1 MQSSGGNSDPVRPR
15 LNYVRSRGEAKQVR
29 KVHIRKVAYRV
40 GYSWNKGG
48 RLKELRIRHLARKFL
63 KIWIQ
68 NTFGRVL
75 PHEAKLHYNRVV
87 LRRTFEGWRDEW
99 WSSRREWSLNMRA
112 DCHYRYY
119 LCNWTLHSWRMFVC
133 LQREKKMQQ
142 QKAQSFA
149 DKQRMRL
156 VLDRWEVFTEMRRLK
171 SRMLE
176 SALEQYRLSAM
187 HSVWSLW
194 QTRLQHRRDL
204 HILEDQAQKQR
215 ALTLK
220 TRAWLQWKEMHTA
233 ASCQK
238 EKESRAAFHFISRL
252 KRRALHQWIRYVS
265 YRHTKKETQAL
276 AQRACSRLLVRKCW
290 SKWRNAL
297 DRKHSEETRLQAA
310 ASLATQSIQCR
321 ALVRWRA
328 YVALC
333 REETER
339 KNAANQ
345 HYQHH
350 LMRAG
355 LRGLS
360 LNVVLNKT
368 YRLNNRM
375 AIQHCQQT
383 MNRKYWKLWQDRVE
397 EAENRSFKPLIEMAL
412 SNYSTSLLRRHFHH
426 WREKLAEQRYMQE
439 LERRAD
445 IWFVDRML
453 PQCFQSWVEFT
464 LHSRMLQQ
472 RRLKA
477 QAYNRRRQ
485 CAWVFYTWWGKSD
498 KLKEEMLSER
508 MAVLHDEKCQKQR
521 AWTRWRQR
529 TQERIKEV
537 EKQEASRS
545 LYRRTLLHRTMMQWK
560 ENSTELRD
568 RRNREQQAC
577 HQGDLRCL
585 RKAVEKWKKFVQV
598 QRAKKSRLE
607 EVQSWHEVKLLKHS
621 FVAWKKHHLQM
632 SQIYDHAEELHK
644 QHTQCFL
651 RVALTEWRENAEQ
664 RAVIR
669 LAEQQAQNHFN
680 HSLQLKVFHAWREA
694 TTLAVS
700 KRFQQREALSRAQQS
715 INEVR
720 LLQFFRRWRNRTRE
734 AQRERIIMEKAR
746 RHHKTKLLSNALKA
760 WKEHHYQ
767 HQKNKVMKR
776 QGLLLLRLKMYQMY
790 FEQWKTK
797 LQHRQ
802 REAKQTERAL
812 WHWSLTLQAKVL
824 YGWRIWVT
832 EQRRK
837 QEHAARAALVY
848 RDQLLREGVTCIL
861 TYAAHMNDLTTN
873 LTQHSQLQRSQHLQR
888 VVKRCAARW
897 KQRALCKPQ
906 REQETRGQ
914 PAKKSVSFC
923 LSSVSSS
930 DSTKQEA
937 ADGLHSKLTQ
947 PQSAVTNIKAA
958 PNSSESSRP
967 TQKNHPASNCRHAD
981 EVFVASPHQ
990 CSVMSTVPPS
1000 ESLMSNM
1007 DFFQHPQN
1015 QEPLLPPSAFMTTGT
1030 QNKFKSSLGD
1040 TSVEPFPQFVAS
1052 LDPNSSAYPET
1063 HLSASGG
1070 ETEVPDAENAT
1081 SDSTSALMSEL
1092 LRIQQD
1098 MKSFQLDR
1106 KQLRAW
1112 RKLKGV
1118 LQSWL
1123 QTSGKDEV
1131 LEKNAICRELKDLEE
1146 LIDRLSTKLEK
1157 QKPVML
1163 LHAERIQHLQTV
1175 LQSLGLHAPHQK
1187 TEESETQNSAFPT

>member
-1 MQSSGGNSDPVRPR
+1 
-15 LNYVRSRGEAKQVR
+15 
-29 KVHIRKVAYRV
+29 
-40 GYSWNKGG
+40 
-48 RLKELRIRHLARKFL
+48 
-63 KIWIQ
+63 
-68 NTFGRVL
+68 
-75 PHEAKLHYNRVV
+75 
-87 LRRTFEGWRDEW
+87 
-99 WSSRREWSLNMRA
+99 
-112 DCHYRYY
+112 
-119 LCNWTLHSWRMFVC
+119 
-133 LQREKKMQQ
+133 MQQ

-194 QTRLQHRRDL
+194 QTRLQHHRDL
-204 HILEDQAQKQR
+204 HVLEVQAQKQR
-215 ALTLK
+215 ALTIK
-220 TRAWLQWKEMHTA
+220 KRVWLQWKEMHTA

-238 EKESRAAFHFISRL
+238 EKESRATFHFISRL
-252 KRRALHQWIRYVS
+252 KRRALHQWMRYVS
-265 YRHTKKETQAL
+265 YRHTKTETQAL
-276 AQRACSRLLVRKCW
+276 AQRACSRLLVRRCW

-297 DRKHSEETRLQAA
+297 DRKHSLQAA
-310 ASLATQSIQCR
+310 ARLATRSIQCT
-321 ALVRWRA
+321 ALVHWRA

-339 KNAANQ
+339 KHAANQ

-368 YRLNNRM
+368 YRLNNHM

-383 MNRKYWKLWQDRVE
+383 MTRKYWKLWQDRVE
-397 EAENRSFKPLIEMAL
+397 EAENRSFKPLIDMAL

-426 WREKLAEQRYMQE
+426 WREKLAEQRHMQE

-453 PQCFQSWVEFT
+453 PRCFQSWVEFT
-464 LHSRMLQQ
+464 LHSRMRQQ

-477 QAYNRRRQ
+477 EAYNRRRQ
-485 CAWVFYTWWGKSD
+485 CTWVFYTWWGKSE

-508 MAVLHDEKCQKQR
+508 MAVLHDERCQKQR

-537 EKQEASRS
+537 EKREASRS

-585 RKAVEKWKKFVQV
+585 RLAVEKWKKFVQS

-607 EVQSWHEVKLLKHS
+607 EVQSYHDVKLLKHS
-621 FVAWKKHHLQM
+621 FVAWKKHQLQM

-644 QHTQCFL
+644 QHSQCFL

-664 RAVIR
+664 RAEIR
-669 LAEQQAQNHFN
+669 LAEQQAQNHFR
-680 HSLQLKVFHAWREA
+680 HALQLKVFHAWREA
-694 TTLAVS
+694 TTHAVS
-700 KRFQQREALSRAQQS
+700 KRFQQGEALSRAQQS

-734 AQRERIIMEKAR
+734 ARRERIIMEKAR
-746 RHHKTKLLSNALKA
+746 RHHNSKLLSNALKA

-790 FEQWKTK
+790 FELWKTK

-958 PNSSESSRP
+958 PNSSESSRR
-967 TQKNHPASNCRHAD
+967 TQKNLPASNCRHAD
-981 EVFVASPHQ
+981 DVFVASPHQ
-990 CSVMSTVPPS
+990 CTVMSTVQPS

-1007 DFFQHPQN
+1007 DFFQHTQN
-1015 QEPLLPPSAFMTTGT
+1015 REPLLPPSAFMSPGT
-1030 QNKFKSSLGD
+1030 RNKFKSSLGD
-1040 TSVEPFPQFVAS
+1040 ASVEPFPQSVAS
-1052 LDPNSSAYPET
+1052 LDPHSSAYPET

-1081 SDSTSALMSEL
+1081 TTSALMSEL

-1131 LEKNAICRELKDLEE
+1131 MEKNAICQELKDLEE

-1175 LQSLGLHAPHQK
+1175 LRSLGLHAPHQK

>member
-75 PHEAKLHYNRVV
+75 PHEAKSHYNRVV

-194 QTRLQHRRDL
+194 QTRLQHCRDL

-220 TRAWLQWKEMHTA
+220 KRAWLQWKEMHTA

-297 DRKHSEETRLQAA
+297 NRKHSEETRLQAA

-321 ALVRWRA
+321 ALVCWRA

-339 KNAANQ
+339 KHAANQ

-350 LMRAG
+350 LMHAG

-368 YRLNNRM
+368 YRLNNHM

-383 MNRKYWKLWQDRVE
+383 MTRKYWKLWQDRVE
-397 EAENRSFKPLIEMAL
+397 EAENRSFKPLIDMAL
-412 SNYSTSLLRRHFHH
+412 SNYSTSLLRRRFHH
-426 WREKLAEQRYMQE
+426 WREKLAEQRHMQE

-453 PQCFQSWVEFT
+453 PRCFQSWVEFT

-477 QAYNRRRQ
+477 EAYNRRRQ
-485 CAWVFYTWWGKSD
+485 CTWVFYTWWGKSE

-508 MAVLHDEKCQKQR
+508 MAVLHDERCQKQR

-545 LYRRTLLHRTMMQWK
+545 LYCRTLLHRTMMQWK

-585 RKAVEKWKKFVQV
+585 RLAVEKWKKFVQI

-664 RAVIR
+664 RAEIR
-669 LAEQQAQNHFN
+669 LAEQQAQNHFD

-694 TTLAVS
+694 TILAVS
-700 KRFQQREALSRAQQS
+700 KRFQQGEALSRAQQS

-734 AQRERIIMEKAR
+734 ARRERIIMEKAR
-746 RHHKTKLLSNALKA
+746 RHHNSKLLSNALKA

-897 KQRALCKPQ
+897 RQRALCKP
-906 REQETRGQ
+906 RRAQETRGQ

-990 CSVMSTVPPS
+990 CCVMPTVPPS

-1007 DFFQHPQN
+1007 DFFQHTQN
-1015 QEPLLPPSAFMTTGT
+1015 QEPLLPPSAFMTTGR

-1040 TSVEPFPQFVAS
+1040 APVEPFPQSVAS
-1052 LDPNSSAYPET
+1052 LDPHSSAYPET

-1081 SDSTSALMSEL
+1081 TDSTSALMSEL

-1098 MKSFQLDR
+1098 MNSFQLDR

-1131 LEKNAICRELKDLEE
+1131 MEKNAICQELKDLEE

-1175 LQSLGLHAPHQK
+1175 LRSLGLHAPHQK

>member
-1 MQSSGGNSDPVRPR
+1 
-15 LNYVRSRGEAKQVR
+15 
-29 KVHIRKVAYRV
+29 
-40 GYSWNKGG
+40 
-48 RLKELRIRHLARKFL
+48 
-63 KIWIQ
+63 
-68 NTFGRVL
+68 
-75 PHEAKLHYNRVV
+75 
-87 LRRTFEGWRDEW
+87 
-99 WSSRREWSLNMRA
+99 
-112 DCHYRYY
+112 
-119 LCNWTLHSWRMFVC
+119 
-133 LQREKKMQQ
+133 
-142 QKAQSFA
+142 
-149 DKQRMRL
+149 
-156 VLDRWEVFTEMRRLK
+156 
-171 SRMLE
+171 
-176 SALEQYRLSAM
+176 
-187 HSVWSLW
+187 
-194 QTRLQHRRDL
+194 
-204 HILEDQAQKQR
+204 
-215 ALTLK
+215 
-220 TRAWLQWKEMHTA
+220 
-233 ASCQK
+233 
-238 EKESRAAFHFISRL
+238 
-252 KRRALHQWIRYVS
+252 
-265 YRHTKKETQAL
+265 
-276 AQRACSRLLVRKCW
+276 
-290 SKWRNAL
+290 
-297 DRKHSEETRLQAA
+297 
-310 ASLATQSIQCR
+310 
-321 ALVRWRA
+321 
-328 YVALC
+328 
-333 REETER
+333 
-339 KNAANQ
+339 
-345 HYQHH
+345 
-350 LMRAG
+350 
-355 LRGLS
+355 
-360 LNVVLNKT
+360 
-368 YRLNNRM
+368 
-375 AIQHCQQT
+375 
-383 MNRKYWKLWQDRVE
+383 
-397 EAENRSFKPLIEMAL
+397 
-412 SNYSTSLLRRHFHH
+412 
-426 WREKLAEQRYMQE
+426 
-439 LERRAD
+439 
-445 IWFVDRML
+445 
-453 PQCFQSWVEFT
+453 
-464 LHSRMLQQ
+464 
-472 RRLKA
+472 
-477 QAYNRRRQ
+477 
-485 CAWVFYTWWGKSD
+485 
-498 KLKEEMLSER
+498 
-508 MAVLHDEKCQKQR
+508 
-521 AWTRWRQR
+521 
-529 TQERIKEV
+529 
-537 EKQEASRS
+537 
-545 LYRRTLLHRTMMQWK
+545 
-560 ENSTELRD
+560 
-568 RRNREQQAC
+568 
-577 HQGDLRCL
+577 
-585 RKAVEKWKKFVQV
+585 
-598 QRAKKSRLE
+598 
-607 EVQSWHEVKLLKHS
+607 
-621 FVAWKKHHLQM
+621 
-632 SQIYDHAEELHK
+632 
-644 QHTQCFL
+644 
-651 RVALTEWRENAEQ
+651 
-664 RAVIR
+664 
-669 LAEQQAQNHFN
+669 
-680 HSLQLKVFHAWREA
+680 
-694 TTLAVS
+694 
-700 KRFQQREALSRAQQS
+700 
-715 INEVR
+715 
-720 LLQFFRRWRNRTRE
+720 
-734 AQRERIIMEKAR
+734 MEKAR
-746 RHHKTKLLSNALKA
+746 RHHNSKLLSNALKA

-776 QGLLLLRLKMYQMY
+776 QGLLLLRLKMYQIY

-873 LTQHSQLQRSQHLQR
+873 LTQHSQLQRSQHLLR

-897 KQRALCKPQ
+897 KQRALCKPR

-958 PNSSESSRP
+958 PNSSESSRR

-1007 DFFQHPQN
+1007 DFFQHTQN
-1015 QEPLLPPSAFMTTGT
+1015 QEPLLPPSAFMTTGR

-1131 LEKNAICRELKDLEE
+1131 MEKNAICQELKDLEE

-1175 LQSLGLHAPHQK
+1175 LRSLGLHTPHQK
-1187 TEESETQNSAFPT
+1187 TEESETQNSALPT